1 MTAVRL
7 IALEKKEGLPL
18 RVKLLGELGRHLT
31 AHPDWAENAAGRDRS
46 SMNSLSAQQQDMV
59 PTSRLPTN

>member
-31 AHPDWAENAAGRDRS
+31 AHPDWADRLVGKCGRMRQKLDE
-46 SMNSLSAQQQDMV
+46 
-59 PTSRLPTN
+59 